1 MSTQSYQKFIRV
13 RNKKGVAP
21 VVATVL
27 LIALV
32 IVLVAAVWAVVNN
45 LVKGKLEESGACFGI
60 FEKVS
65 LNSRY
70 TCYDSSSNE
79 FWFSIS
85 ISDIDVDEVLVG
97 ISAEGN
103 SISFKISNEEQQ
115 IANLANYG
123 STGFGT
129 DQIKLPSK
137 NAGLTYI
144 LNITGD
150 GFSETP
156 NSISIAPI
164 IAGIQCGVSDSMHG
178 IDRCA
183 I

>member
-1 MSTQSYQKFIRV
+1 MPAQSYQRFRMK
-13 RNKKGVAP
+13 NKKGIAP
-21 VVATVL
+21 VVATVI

-32 IVLVAAVWAVVNN
+32 MVIVAAVWVVVNN
-45 LVKGKLEESGACFGI
+45 LVKGGLEESEACFGI

-70 TCYDSSSNE
+70 TCYNSSSNE

-85 ISDIDVDEVLVG
+85 IDDIDVDEVLVG
-97 ISAEGN
+97 ISAEGTSVSFRISKTPSEIDN
-103 SISFKISNEEQQ
+103 LVMYSTRSSSII
-115 IANLANYG
+115 
-123 STGFGT
+123 
-129 DQIKLPSK
+129 LPSK

-144 LNITGD
+144 LNMTGA

-164 IAGIQCGVSDSMHG
+164 INDIQCGVSDSMYG

-183 I
+183 T

>member
-1 MSTQSYQKFIRV
+1 MLIK
-13 RNKKGVAP
+13 NKKGVAP

-32 IVLVAAVWAVVNN
+32 MVIVVAVWAVVNN

-70 TCYDSSSNE
+70 TCYDSSLKE
-79 FWFSIS
+79 FWFSIN
-85 ISDIDVDEVLVG
+85 IGDIDVDEVLVG
-97 ISAEGN
+97 ISSEG
-103 SISFKISNEEQQ
+103 SSVSFKISKTPSE
-115 IANLANYG
+115 IDNLVMY
-123 STGFGT
+123 STRES
-129 DQIKLPSK
+129 DIILPSK

-144 LNITGD
+144 LNITSA
-150 GFSETP
+150 GFSEAP
-156 NSISIAPI
+156 DSISIAPVI
-164 IAGIQCGVSDSMHG
+164 SSTQCSISDSMYQ

-183 I
+183 T

>member
-1 MSTQSYQKFIRV
+1 MPM

-21 VVATVL
+21 IVATVL

-32 IVLVAAVWAVVNN
+32 MVIVVAVWAVVNN
-45 LVKGKLEESGACFGI
+45 LVKDKIEESEACSGI

-70 TCYDSSSNE
+70 TCYDSDSEE
-79 FWFSIS
+79 FWFSIN
-85 ISDIDVDEVLVG
+85 IGDIDVDEVLVG

-103 SISFKISNEEQQ
+103 SISFKINNTLSE
-115 IANLANYG
+115 IANLVTYPDRLLG
-123 STGFGT
+123 
-129 DQIKLPSK
+129 IILPSK
-137 NAGLTYI
+137 DGGLTYI
-144 LNITGD
+144 FDMAGA

-156 NSISIAPI
+156 NSISIAPMI
-164 IAGIQCGVSDSMHG
+164 NGIQCDVSDSMHG

-183 I
+183 T